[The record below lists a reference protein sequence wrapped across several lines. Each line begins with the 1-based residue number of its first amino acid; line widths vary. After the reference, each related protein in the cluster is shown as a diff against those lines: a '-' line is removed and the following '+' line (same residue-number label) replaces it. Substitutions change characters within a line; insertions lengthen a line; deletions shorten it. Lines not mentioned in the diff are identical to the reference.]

1 MEENKEEQASKQV
14 RQQDSAPGRDLS
26 VTITYIKL

>member
-14 RQQDSAPGRDLS
+14 RQDSAPGRDLS